1 MPSTPSTEGSATLIA
16 PHPTDTPPPERRR
29 VWRILAGGFV
39 AVGLLLFKLKGVLL
53 FAGAKV
59 KPFLANPFE
68 GFGLAQFAVTAGTMV
83 LSLVAYAVKMGV
95 PFALGFIAILVIH
108 EVGHAMTIRAKGLR
122 AGAMVFIPFIGGAVT
137 LRRQPR
143 SAFVDAQI
151 GLGGPIAGT
160 FASAISLIVFNATS
174 EPLWLALAFA
184 GFILNLF
191 NLTPVGPLDGG
202 RIAGAITKWMWTGGA
217 LILLALLIRWKNPLL
232 LPILLLGIWQIWHS
246 IIEEKRKRF
255 YNVTLAQRATIAVTY
270 FSLVFILGYQS
281 IATYRE
287 LMALQALQ

>member
-1 MPSTPSTEGSATLIA
+1 VPPASDA
-16 PHPTDTPPPERRR
+16 PPPEKKR
-29 VWRILAGGFV
+29 VWRVVAGAFV
-39 AVGLLLFKLKGVLL
+39 AIGLLLLKLKGVLF

-68 GFGLAQFAVTAGTMV
+68 GFGVAQFAVTGGSMV
-83 LSLVAYAVKMGV
+83 VSLAAYAFKMGI
-95 PFALGFIAILVIH
+95 PFAIGFLAILVIH
-108 EVGHAMTIRAKGLR
+108 EVGHALTIRARGLR

-143 SAFVDAQI
+143 SAYVDAQI

-160 FASAISLIVFNATS
+160 FASGVSLLVYHATS
-174 EPLWLALAFA
+174 EPLWLALAFG
-184 GFILNLF
+184 GFLLNLF

-202 RIAGAITKWMWTGGA
+202 RIAGAITKWMWTLGA
-217 LILLALLIRWKNPLL
+217 VILAVLLVRWRNPLL
-232 LPILLLGIWQIWHS
+232 LPILLLGVWQIWHS
-246 IIEEKRKRF
+246 IVEEKRKRF
-255 YNVTLAQRATIAVTY
+255 YNVPFAQRATIAAAY

-287 LMALQALQ
+287 LMVLRALQ

>member
-1 MPSTPSTEGSATLIA
+1 MQTAPSPEGPATLLA
-16 PHPTDTPPPERRR
+16 PAPADAPPPERRSP
-29 VWRILAGGFV
+29 WRIIAGSFV
-39 AVGLLLFKLKGVLL
+39 AVGLLLLKLKGAFF

-59 KPFLANPFE
+59 RPFFANPFE

-83 LSLVAYAVKMGV
+83 LSLAAYAMQMGM
-95 PFALGFIAILVIH
+95 PFAVGFLAILVIH
-108 EVGHAMTIRAKGLR
+108 EVGHALTIRAKGLR

-160 FASAISLIVFNATS
+160 FASGISLIVYHATS
-174 EPLWLALAFA
+174 EPLWLALAFG
-184 GFILNLF
+184 GFLLNLF

-202 RIAGAITKWMWTGGA
+202 RIAGAITKWMWTLGA
-217 LILLALLIRWKNPLL
+217 VILLALLIRWRNPLL
-232 LPILLLGIWQIWHS
+232 LPILLLGVWQIWHS
-246 IIEEKRKRF
+246 IVEEKRRRF
-255 YNVTLAQRATIAVTY
+255 YNVTFGQRAIIAVAY

-287 LMALQALQ
+287 LMALRALQ

>member
-1 MPSTPSTEGSATLIA
+1 MSEGSATIA
-16 PHPTDTPPPERRR
+16 APETPAAPAPARRKP
-29 VWRILAGGFV
+29 WRIVAGGFF
-39 AVGLLLFKLKGVLL
+39 AVGLLLLKLKGAVF

-68 GFGLAQFAVTAGTMV
+68 GFGLAQFAVTGGTMI
-83 LSLVAYAVKMGV
+83 LSLAAYAMKMGI
-95 PFALGFIAILVIH
+95 PFAVGFLAILVIH
-108 EVGHAMTIRAKGLR
+108 EVGHALTIRARGLR

-160 FASAISLIVFNATS
+160 FASGVSLLVYHATS
-174 EPLWLALAFA
+174 EPLWLALAFG
-184 GFILNLF
+184 GFLLNLF

-202 RIAGAITKWMWTGGA
+202 RIAGAITKWMWTLGA
-217 LILLALLIRWKNPLL
+217 VILAVFLVRWRNPLL
-232 LPILLLGIWQIWHS
+232 LPILLLGIWQIWRS
-246 IIEEKRKRF
+246 IVEEKRKRF
-255 YNVTLAQRATIAVTY
+255 YNVTLAQRATIAVAY

-287 LMALQALQ
+287 LMALRALQ

>member
-1 MPSTPSTEGSATLIA
+1 MSTTPSLEGSPILTVPPASDA
-16 PHPTDTPPPERRR
+16 PPPERRK
-29 VWRILAGGFV
+29 VWRVIAGAFV
-39 AVGLLLFKLKGVLL
+39 AVGLLLLKLKGAIFL
-53 FAGAKV
+53 AAAKI

-68 GFGLAQFAVTAGTMV
+68 GFGVAQFAVTAGSMV
-83 LSLVAYAVKMGV
+83 LSLAAYAVKMGV
-95 PFALGFIAILVIH
+95 PFAIGFIAILVIH
-108 EVGHAMTIRAKGLR
+108 EVGHALTIRAKGLR

-160 FASAISLIVFNATS
+160 FASGISLIVFHVTS
-174 EPLWLALAFA
+174 DPLWLALAFA
-184 GFILNLF
+184 GFLLNLF

-217 LILLALLIRWKNPLL
+217 LILLALLIRWRNPLL
-232 LPILLLGIWQIWHS
+232 LPILLLGVWQIWHS
-246 IIEEKRKRF
+246 IVEEKRKRF
-255 YNVTLAQRATIAVTY
+255 YNVTLAQRATIAVAY
-270 FSLVFILGYQS
+270 FSLVLILGYES

-287 LMALQALQ
+287 LMALQALS

>member
-1 MPSTPSTEGSATLIA
+1 MSDATIVSPESPARGEPA
-16 PHPTDTPPPERRR
+16 PRRP
-29 VWRILAGGFV
+29 WRIVAGGV
-39 AVGLLLFKLKGVLL
+39 LAIGLLLLKLKGAFF

-68 GFGLAQFAVTAGTMV
+68 GFGLAQFAVTGGTMI
-83 LSLVAYAVKMGV
+83 LSLAAYAMKMGV
-95 PFALGFIAILVIH
+95 PFAIGFLAILVVH
-108 EVGHAMTIRAKGLR
+108 ELGHALTIRARGLR

-160 FASAISLIVFNATS
+160 LASGVSLAVYHATS
-174 EPLWLALAFA
+174 EPLWLALAFG
-184 GFILNLF
+184 GFLLNLF

-202 RIAGAITKWMWTGGA
+202 RIAGAITKWMWTLGA
-217 LILLALLIRWKNPLL
+217 IILGYFLVRWRNPLL

-246 IIEEKRKRF
+246 IVEEKRKRF
-255 YNVTLAQRATIAVTY
+255 YNVTLGQRATIAVAY
-270 FSLVFILGYQS
+270 FALVFFLGYQS

-287 LMALQALQ
+287 LMVLRALH

>member
-1 MPSTPSTEGSATLIA
+1 MPSTLSAEGTTPLIVPPNSDA
-16 PHPTDTPPPERRR
+16 PPPEKRK
-29 VWRILAGGFV
+29 VWRVVAGVFV
-39 AVGLLLFKLKGVLL
+39 AVGLVLLKLKGVAFLV
-53 FAGAKV
+53 AAKV

-68 GFGLAQFAVTAGTMV
+68 GFGVAQFAVTAGSMV
-83 LSLVAYAVKMGV
+83 VSLAAYAVKMGV

-108 EVGHAMTIRAKGLR
+108 EIGHAMTIRAKGLR
-122 AGAMVFIPFIGGAVT
+122 AGGMVFIPFIGGAVT

-160 FASAISLIVFNATS
+160 LASALALIVFQATGD
-174 EPLWLALAFA
+174 PLWLALAFA

-217 LILLALLIRWKNPLL
+217 LILLALLVRWKNPLL

-246 IIEEKRKRF
+246 IVEEKRKRF
-255 YNVTLAQRATIAVTY
+255 YNVTLAQRATIAAAY
-270 FSLVFILGYQS
+270 FSLVFVLGYQS

-287 LMALQALQ
+287 LMALQALG